1 MGPISHKRLL
11 SEWSEFCNNYLKFIN
26 KNFIMSVLNGLELTL
41 SFLKIAY
48 HSLLRVTISATWK
61 NWFLLN
67 FPYMNSLRQYAHW
80 DELNAHLLSG
90 QLCGVESCGRGKV
103 HQDFSGKQHAIQT
116 AISTSWGNG
125 CSEFSITPY
134 NVIETNHSNLPLE
147 NPEQDFQAMII
158 FCFEFEML
166 GTFIEA
172 SEHVTEWLAHSH
184 QHNKDIV
191 SSNMSSNFEI
201 LLTVSASHFL
211 VNSNLIAMGQ
221 GYLLG
226 RIWAMNAILEKSAPR
241 SWPVKKL

>member
-1 MGPISHKRLL
+1 
-11 SEWSEFCNNYLKFIN
+11 
-26 KNFIMSVLNGLELTL
+26 
-41 SFLKIAY
+41 
-48 HSLLRVTISATWK
+48 
-61 NWFLLN
+61 
-67 FPYMNSLRQYAHW
+67 MNSLRQYAHW

-90 QLCGVESCGRGKV
+90 QLCGVESFGRGKV

-147 NPEQDFQAMII
+147 NPEQNFQAMII

-191 SSNMSSNFEI
+191 SSNMNSNFEI

-211 VNSNLIAMGQ
+211 VNSNLITIMGQ

-241 SWPVKKL
+241 SWPAKNWKFQLQTPISHSVKMLPTFVLKFSRFHLLIETIDE